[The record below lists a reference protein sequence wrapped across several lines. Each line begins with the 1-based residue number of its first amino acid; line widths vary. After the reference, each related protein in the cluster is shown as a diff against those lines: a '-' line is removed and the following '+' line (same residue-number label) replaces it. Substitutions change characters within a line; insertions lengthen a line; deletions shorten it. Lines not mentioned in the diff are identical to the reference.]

1 MILKKWYL
9 NVYNYSNK
17 NDTIVYANGVL
28 ADEHPVLS
36 IGEFITTSYFEEL
49 KLNDKNTGLDAI
61 THSGSHYELLFEEN
75 DCNIKTLQEALECFN
90 IKDNKSILENLE
102 NCKKNKEIN
111 DLKEA
116 EKLLNNNELLL
127 IMTGS
132 TCISAYMKFENNTT
146 KVRVHTHIGTFQDSV
161 LISNNKADFRYFP
174 EDDCLEIYHWSDGLN
189 NVLIKNIGKTDI
201 KVLDTKV
208 IICKADKITKI
219 NGNQPHNEELISP
232 DFVNGKNILTK
243 K

>member
-1 MILKKWYL
+1 MGEMVGNVTFVSNLYPVGKEYL
-9 NVYNYSNK
+9 VEDMNYCQHIEDPK
-17 NDTIVYANGVL
+17 R
-28 ADEHPVLS
+28 
-36 IGEFITTSYFEEL
+36 
-49 KLNDKNTGLDAI
+49 
-61 THSGSHYELLFEEN
+61 LFEMKSN
-75 DCNIKTLQEALECFN
+75 FRFKYFNFTKLQGIIFSRESG
-90 IKDNKSILENLE
+90 I

-161 LISNNKADFRYFP
+161 LISNNKVDFRYFP